1 MIHVAKVFI
10 FCQIKVALVSKT
22 LVIYWHFIDC
32 FIFYVECQC
41 NKTGSNNNICDPIT
55 GQCDCRSNVIGNQC
69 DVCNVRTEY
78 FMKNLIIKFGCI
90 WLWFLW
96 QDGFWNISETGCQKC
111 SCDKIGAINDLCDSE
126 SGQCTCKL
134 GIGGKNCDQCLPNY
148 YGFSILGCLG
158 N

>member
-1 MIHVAKVFI
+1 VIHVAKVFI

-90 WLWFLW
+90 
-96 QDGFWNISETGCQKC
+96 
-111 SCDKIGAINDLCDSE
+111 
-126 SGQCTCKL
+126 
-134 GIGGKNCDQCLPNY
+134 
-148 YGFSILGCLG
+148 
-158 N
+158 